1 MTTLVFQLW
10 AALALDFFL
19 GDPRWMPHP
28 VRIMGRTA
36 EIIEI
41 RARKIFRSERLAG
54 IAAAATLI
62 AATISA
68 SWGLLKAARCISPVA
83 GHVAAVWMLYTTLA
97 VRDLWGHSRA
107 VFKPLE
113 SGSLDQARA
122 AVGRMVG
129 RDTSELDEAG
139 IVRASVESVA
149 ENSVDGVLSPIFY
162 ALLFG
167 PVGAMAYKA
176 VNTLDSMFG
185 YRNERYLNFGWA
197 SARVDDILNFVP
209 ARLSVLFVFIG
220 AVFPGGRPMQALR
233 SVSRDAPKHLSPN
246 AGYPEAAFAGAL
258 GVQLGGPLIRK
269 GRPDSTPFM
278 GDPLVSMNRECIHRA
293 NMLMIRSTLTGAVL
307 LSGAAIFL
315 GAVFR

>member
-1 MTTLVFQLW
+1 MKTLVVQLW
-10 AALALDFFL
+10 VALALDFLL

-28 VRIMGRTA
+28 VRIMGRAA
-36 EIIEI
+36 ELLEI
-41 RARKIFRSERLAG
+41 LARKTFYNERLAG
-54 IAAAATLI
+54 VVAAAILI
-62 AATISA
+62 AATASA
-68 SWGLLKAARCISPVA
+68 SWGLLKGAQWMSPMA
-83 GHVAAVWMLYTTLA
+83 GNVAAVWMLYTTLA
-97 VRDLWGHSRA
+97 VKDLSGHGRA

-113 SGSLDQARA
+113 SGDLDRARA
-122 AVGRMVG
+122 AVARMVG

-185 YRNERYLNFGWA
+185 YRNDRYLNFGWA
-197 SARVDDILNFVP
+197 SARVDDIVNFFP

-220 AVFPGGRPMQALR
+220 AVFPGGRPIQALR
-233 SVSRDAPKHLSPN
+233 SVFRDAPKHLSPN

-269 GRPDSTPFM
+269 GRPDSTTFM

-293 NMLMIRSTLTGAVL
+293 NMLMIRSSLTGAVL
-307 LSGAAIFL
+307 MSGAGVLL
-315 GAVFR
+315 GVAFR